1 MARRGRP
8 ELNLSDNMTT
18 QFKLFIRLSLIKIK
32 EQLKNWSV
40 MSVKQWHQ
48 LPVYFHKAFSLLSG
62 AASKFDDA
70 MLHE

>member
-8 ELNLSDNMTT
+8 ELNLSDNVTT
-18 QFKLFIRLSLIKIK
+18 QFKLLLRLSLTKNK

-48 LPVYFHKAFSLLSG
+48 LPVYFHKAFSFLSG
-62 AASKFDDA
+62 AESKFDDA

>member
-8 ELNLSDNMTT
+8 ELNISDNVTT
-18 QFKLFIRLSLIKIK
+18 QFKLVIKLTDK
-32 EQLKNWSV
+32 NEEQLKNWSV

-48 LPVYFHKAFSLLSG
+48 VAVYFHKAFSLLSG